1 MAESGMKDARSTRF
15 PPWRPAALL
24 RNRAFLTLMIVV
36 LVWIVAGLA
45 KPGFGSYGH
54 LRYLL
59 ELAAVI
65 GLVAIGQT
73 YVVIAGGIDLSV
85 GAIVTVSAVGVP
97 LVALSGDSSGV
108 IAVLFILAAATGI
121 GVLNGLGVAYL
132 RIHPMIMTLAMATF
146 LQGVLILI
154 AGGTA
159 ISAQNPLLA
168 WLGNARVAGVPASV
182 ILWTLA
188 SAIALFVLH
197 ATPFGARL
205 FALGANPVASALSGI
220 NVRTNTMA
228 VYAVSGLT
236 AGLAG
241 VLVLGMNG
249 QGYVG
254 IGDPY
259 LLASIA
265 AVVLGGTSILG
276 GSGTY
281 AGTIPGAILLVT
293 ITALITV
300 VNASAGWRSILFGSL
315 ILLLLLLSGRDS
327 QRR

>member
-1 MAESGMKDARSTRF
+1 MSQPASERF
-15 PPWRPAALL
+15 PAFRIGTVLKS
-24 RNRAFLTLMIVV
+24 RAFLTLA
-36 LVWIVAGLA
+36 LVIAVWVVAGLL
-45 KPGFGSYGH
+45 KPGFGAYGH

-65 GLVAIGQT
+65 GIVSIGQT
-73 YVVIAGGIDLSV
+73 LVVIAGGIDLSV

-97 LVALSGDSSGV
+97 LATVAGDPTGGLA
-108 IAVLFILAAATGI
+108 ILIVLGAATVI
-121 GVLNGLGVAYL
+121 GGLNGLGVAFL
-132 RIHPMIMTLAMATF
+132 RVHPMIMTLAMATF

-159 ISAQNPLLA
+159 ISAGSPVLSF
-168 WLGNARVAGVPASV
+168 LGNARPLGIPAGVVLWIVVS
-182 ILWTLA
+182 IL
-188 SAIALFVLH
+188 ALVLLH
-197 ATPFGARL
+197 ATPFGARV
-205 FALGANPVASALSGI
+205 FALGANPLAAALSGI
-220 NVRTNTMA
+220 NTRGTTVA
-228 VYAVSGLT
+228 VYAISGFT

-241 VLVLGMNG
+241 ILVLGMNG

-276 GSGTY
+276 GTGTY
-281 AGTIPGAILLVT
+281 AGTIPGAVLLVT

-300 VNASAGWRSILFGSL
+300 VNASPGWRSILFGSL
-315 ILLLLLLSGRDS
+315 ILILLLFSGREAA
-327 QRR
+327 RR

>member
-1 MAESGMKDARSTRF
+1 MSRSASERF
-15 PPWRPAALL
+15 PAFRIGTIL
-24 RNRAFLTLMIVV
+24 RSRAFLTLA
-36 LVWIVAGLA
+36 LVIAVWVVAGLL
-45 KPGFGSYGH
+45 KPGFGAYGH

-65 GLVAIGQT
+65 GIVSIGQT
-73 YVVIAGGIDLSV
+73 LVVIAGGIDLSV

-97 LVALSGDSSGV
+97 LATIAGDPTGGVAILIV
-108 IAVLFILAAATGI
+108 LAAATVI
-121 GVLNGLGVAYL
+121 GALNGLGVAFL
-132 RIHPMIMTLAMATF
+132 RVHPMIMTLAMATF

-159 ISAQNPLLA
+159 ISAGSPILSF
-168 WLGNARVAGVPASV
+168 LGNARPLGIPAGVVLWIVASV
-182 ILWTLA
+182 LA
-188 SAIALFVLH
+188 LVLLH
-197 ATPFGARL
+197 ATPFGARV
-205 FALGANPVASALSGI
+205 FALGANPLAAALSGI
-220 NVRTNTMA
+220 NTRGTTVA
-228 VYAVSGLT
+228 VYAISGFT

-241 VLVLGMNG
+241 ILVLGMNG

-276 GSGTY
+276 GTGTY
-281 AGTIPGAILLVT
+281 AGTIPGAVLLVT

-300 VNASAGWRSILFGSL
+300 VNASPGWRSILFGSL
-315 ILLLLLLSGRDS
+315 ILILLLFSGREAA
-327 QRR
+327 RR

>member
-1 MAESGMKDARSTRF
+1 MKDVKSTRF
-15 PPWRPAALL
+15 PAWRPAALL
-24 RNRAFLTLMIVV
+24 RNRAFLTFLIVA
-36 LVWIVAGLA
+36 LVWIVAGIA

-97 LVALSGDSSGV
+97 LVALSGDGSGAL
-108 IAVLFILAAATGI
+108 AVLFILAAATGI
-121 GVLNGLGVAYL
+121 GLLNGLGVAYL

-168 WLGNARVAGVPASV
+168 WLGNARVIGIPAGV
-182 ILWTLA
+182 ILWALA

-205 FALGANPVASALSGI
+205 FALGANPVASALSGV
-220 NVRTNTMA
+220 NVRTSTMA

-300 VNASAGWRSILFGSL
+300 VNASAGWRSILFGTL

>member
-1 MAESGMKDARSTRF
+1 MKDAKSTRF

-24 RNRAFLTLMIVV
+24 RNRAFLTFMIVV

-97 LVALSGDSSGV
+97 LATLSGDSSGV

-168 WLGNARVAGVPASV
+168 WLGNARVIGIPASV

-188 SAIALFVLH
+188 SAVALFVLH

>member
-1 MAESGMKDARSTRF
+1 MNGAKNHRF
-15 PPWRPAALL
+15 PAWRASGLL
-24 RNRAFLTLMIVV
+24 GNRAFLTVLIVA
-36 LVWIVAGLA
+36 LVWIVAGFA
-45 KPGFGSYGH
+45 KPGFGAYGH

-97 LVALSGDSSGV
+97 LVALSGDTTGVFAV
-108 IAVLFILAAATGI
+108 IAILAAATAI
-121 GVLNGLGVAYL
+121 GLLNGLGVAYL

-168 WLGNARVAGVPASV
+168 WLGNARIIGIPASV
-182 ILWTLA
+182 ILWTLM
-188 SAIALFVLH
+188 SGVALAVLH

-205 FALGANPVASALSGI
+205 FALGANPLASALSGV
-220 NVRTNTMA
+220 NVQRTTMA

-276 GSGTY
+276 GSGSY

-315 ILLLLLLSGRDS
+315 ILLLLLLSGRES

>member
-1 MAESGMKDARSTRF
+1 MRF

-24 RNRAFLTLMIVV
+24 RNRAFLTLLIVV
-36 LVWIVAGLA
+36 LVWIVAGFA
-45 KPGFGSYGH
+45 RPGFGSYGH

-97 LVALSGDSSGV
+97 LAALPGDGTGT
-108 IAVLFILAAATGI
+108 IAVLVILAAATGI
-121 GVLNGLGVAYL
+121 GLLNGLGVACL

-168 WLGNARVAGVPASV
+168 WLGNARVIGIPAGV

-188 SAIALFVLH
+188 SALALFVLH

-205 FALGANPVASALSGI
+205 FALGANPVASALSGV
-220 NVRTNTMA
+220 NVRTSTMA

-241 VLVLGMNG
+241 VLILGMNG

-281 AGTIPGAILLVT
+281 AGTIPGAVLLVT

>member
-1 MAESGMKDARSTRF
+1 MSNPASERF
-15 PPWRPAALL
+15 PPFRLGAIL
-24 RNRAFLTLMIVV
+24 RSRAFLTVAIVAA
-36 LVWIVAGLA
+36 VWVVAGLL

-65 GLVAIGQT
+65 GIVSIGQT
-73 YVVIAGGIDLSV
+73 LVVIAGGIDLSV
-85 GAIVTVSAVGVP
+85 GAVVTVSAVGVP
-97 LVALSGDSSGV
+97 LATIAGDPSGGLAILIV
-108 IAVLFILAAATGI
+108 LAAATGI
-121 GVLNGLGVAYL
+121 GMLNGLGVAFL
-132 RIHPMIMTLAMATF
+132 RVHPMIMTLAMATF

-159 ISAQNPLLA
+159 ISAGSPILTF
-168 WLGNARVAGVPASV
+168 LGNARPIGIPAGVL
-182 ILWTLA
+182 LWIVAAALA
-188 SAIALFVLH
+188 LVLLH
-197 ATPFGARL
+197 ATPFGARV
-205 FALGANPVASALSGI
+205 FALGANPLAAALSGI
-220 NVRTNTMA
+220 NTRATTTA
-228 VYAVSGLT
+228 VYAISGFT

-276 GSGTY
+276 GTGTY
-281 AGTIPGAILLVT
+281 AGTIPGAVLLVT

-300 VNASAGWRSILFGSL
+300 VNASPGWRSILFGSL
-315 ILLLLLLSGRDS
+315 ILILLLFSGREAA
-327 QRR
+327 RR

>member
-1 MAESGMKDARSTRF
+1 MSIPAGERF
-15 PPWRPAALL
+15 PPFRIATLV
-24 RNRAFLTLMIVV
+24 RSRAFLTLAIVV
-36 LVWIVAGLA
+36 AVWVVAGLL

-54 LRYLL
+54 LRYLV

-65 GLVAIGQT
+65 GIVSIGQT
-73 YVVIAGGIDLSV
+73 LVVIAGGIDLSV

-97 LVALSGDSSGV
+97 LATIAGDPTGGTAILIV
-108 IAVLFILAAATGI
+108 LAAATGI
-121 GVLNGLGVAYL
+121 GMLNGLGVAFL
-132 RIHPMIMTLAMATF
+132 RVHPMIMTLAMATF

-159 ISAQNPLLA
+159 ISAGSPILSF
-168 WLGNARVAGVPASV
+168 LGNARVLGIPAGVL
-182 ILWTLA
+182 LWLVVSAATL
-188 SAIALFVLH
+188 LLLH
-197 ATPFGARL
+197 ATPFGARV
-205 FALGANPVASALSGI
+205 FALGANPLAAALSGI
-220 NVRTNTMA
+220 NTHATTVA
-228 VYAVSGLT
+228 VYAISGFT

-259 LLASIA
+259 LLSSIA

-276 GSGTY
+276 GTGTY
-281 AGTIPGAILLVT
+281 AGTIPGAVLLVT

-300 VNASAGWRSILFGSL
+300 VNASPGWRSILFGSL
-315 ILLLLLLSGRDS
+315 ILILLLFSGREAA
-327 QRR
+327 RR

>member
-1 MAESGMKDARSTRF
+1 MNEVKSTRF
-15 PPWRPAALL
+15 PPWRPASLL
-24 RNRAFLTLMIVV
+24 RNRAFLTFLIVA
-36 LVWIVAGLA
+36 LVWIVAAFA

-97 LVALSGDSSGV
+97 LAALSGDSSGAL
-108 IAVLFILAAATGI
+108 AVLFILTAATSI
-121 GVLNGLGVAYL
+121 GLLNGLGVAYL

-168 WLGNARVAGVPASV
+168 WLGNARVIGIPAGV
-182 ILWTLA
+182 ILWALA
-188 SAIALFVLH
+188 SAVALSVLH

-205 FALGANPVASALSGI
+205 FALGANPLASALSGV
-220 NVRTNTMA
+220 NVRTATMA

-241 VLVLGMNG
+241 VLILGMSG

-281 AGTIPGAILLVT
+281 AGTIPGAVLLVT

-300 VNASAGWRSILFGSL
+300 VNASPGWRSILFGSL

>member
-1 MAESGMKDARSTRF
+1 MKDAGSTRF
-15 PPWRPAALL
+15 PPWRPASLL
-24 RNRAFLTLMIVV
+24 RNRAFLTLLIVV
-36 LVWIVAGLA
+36 LVWIIAGIA

-97 LVALSGDSSGV
+97 LVALPGDGTGA
-108 IAVLFILAAATGI
+108 IAILIILAAATGI
-121 GVLNGLGVAYL
+121 GILNGLGVAYL

-168 WLGNARVAGVPASV
+168 WLGNARVVGIPAGV
-182 ILWTLA
+182 ILWTIA
-188 SAIALFVLH
+188 SAVALFVLH

-205 FALGANPVASALSGI
+205 FALGANPVASALSGV
-220 NVRTNTMA
+220 NVRTSTMS

-236 AGLAG
+236 SGLAG
-241 VLVLGMNG
+241 VLILGMNG

-300 VNASAGWRSILFGSL
+300 VNASAGWRSILFGTL

>member
-1 MAESGMKDARSTRF
+1 MSVAGPSRF
-15 PPWRPAALL
+15 PRRRAIAILGSRP
-24 RNRAFLTLMIVV
+24 FLTLAIVAV
-36 LVWIVAGLA
+36 VWIVAGFA
-45 KPGFGSYGH
+45 KPGFGSFGH

-59 ELAAVI
+59 ELGAVI

-73 YVVIAGGIDLSV
+73 FVVIAGGIDLSV

-97 LVALSGDSSGV
+97 LVALPGDESG
-108 IAVLFILAAATGI
+108 ALAAAAILACATII
-121 GVLNGLGVAYL
+121 GLLNGVGVAYL
-132 RIHPMIMTLAMATF
+132 RVHPMIMTLAMATF

-154 AGGTA
+154 AGGSA

-168 WLGNARVAGVPASV
+168 WLGNARPAGIPAGVLLWAAAS
-182 ILWTLA
+182 TF
-188 SAIALFVLH
+188 ALIMLH
-197 ATPFGARL
+197 ATPFGARV
-205 FALGANPVASALSGI
+205 FALGANPLATELSGV
-220 NVRTNTMA
+220 NVRGTTMA
-228 VYAVSGLT
+228 VYAMSGF
-236 AGLAG
+236 ACGLAG

-265 AVVLGGTSILG
+265 AVVLGGTSIVG

-281 AGTIPGAILLVT
+281 AGTIPGAVLLVT

-315 ILLLLLLSGRDS
+315 ILALLLLSGRES
-327 QRR
+327 RRR

>member
-1 MAESGMKDARSTRF
+1 MSSPASERF
-15 PPWRPAALL
+15 PPFRIGSVL
-24 RNRAFLTLMIVV
+24 RSRAFLTVAIVAA
-36 LVWIVAGLA
+36 VWVVAGLL

-54 LRYLL
+54 LRYLI

-65 GLVAIGQT
+65 GIVSIGQT
-73 YVVIAGGIDLSV
+73 LVVIAGGIDLSV

-97 LVALSGDSSGV
+97 LATIAGDPSGGLA
-108 IAVLFILAAATGI
+108 ILAVLAAATGI
-121 GVLNGLGVAYL
+121 GMLNGLGVAFL
-132 RIHPMIMTLAMATF
+132 RVHPMIMTLAMATF

-159 ISAQNPLLA
+159 ISAGSPILTF
-168 WLGNARVAGVPASV
+168 LGNARPIGIPAGVL
-182 ILWTLA
+182 LWIVAAALA
-188 SAIALFVLH
+188 LVLLH
-197 ATPFGARL
+197 ATPFGARV
-205 FALGANPVASALSGI
+205 FALGANPLAAALSGI
-220 NVRTNTMA
+220 NTRATTTA
-228 VYAVSGLT
+228 VYAISGFT

-276 GSGTY
+276 GTGTY
-281 AGTIPGAILLVT
+281 AGTIPGAVLLVT

-300 VNASAGWRSILFGSL
+300 VNASPGWRSILFGSL
-315 ILLLLLLSGRDS
+315 ILILLLFSGREAA
-327 QRR
+327 RR